1 MYNAAVRELGRAPK
15 NEQELKDF
23 VAAKGDPF
31 LKPLDLESPDQLFV
45 SERDGEPFV
54 IVYGQPPKGMRG
66 DLVAYE
72 QTGVDGKRRV
82 GYSLGIIEE
91 VGEEDLREMAPE
103 GS

>member
-23 VAAKGDPF
+23 VAANGDPF
-31 LKPLDLESPDQLFV
+31 IKPLGLDNPEQLFV

-54 IVYGQPPKGMRG
+54 IMYGQRPKGTRG
-66 DLVAYE
+66 DLIAYE
-72 QTGVDGKRRV
+72 QTGVDGKRRA

-91 VGEEDLREMAPE
+91 VTEEELRKMAPNAP
-103 GS
+103 